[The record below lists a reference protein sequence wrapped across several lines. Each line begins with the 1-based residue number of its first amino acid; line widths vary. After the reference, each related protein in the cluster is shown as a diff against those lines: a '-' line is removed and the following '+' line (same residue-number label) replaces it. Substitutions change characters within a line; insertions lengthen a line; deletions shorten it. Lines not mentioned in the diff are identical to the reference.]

1 MSAPVYPS
9 KVDAWLV
16 AVVAAAFAFTLYG
29 GFSASPADRGEPY
42 ASLGLAAFI
51 VALIV
56 ALAWPCRYVLEPEH
70 LLIASGLFFRQ
81 RIPYRQITGVEPS
94 ANPLAA
100 PALSL
105 RRVKVSYGSRYQL
118 VSPRDRDGFMRALRA
133 RADLAR
139 AQCPPPRRSSE

>member
-1 MSAPVYPS
+1 MSAPNYPS
-9 KVDAWLV
+9 RVDAWLV
-16 AVVAAAFAFTLYG
+16 VVLAVALAGTLYG
-29 GFSASPADRGEPY
+29 GFSAGPGERGEPY

-51 VALIV
+51 VALVV
-56 ALAWPCRYVLEPEH
+56 ALVWPCRYVLEPEH

-81 RIPYRQITGVEPS
+81 RIPYRQITSVEPS

-105 RRVKVSYGSRYQL
+105 RRVRVSYGSRYQL
-118 VSPRDRDGFMRALRA
+118 VSPRDRDGFMRALRS

-139 AQCPPPRRSSE
+139 AQCPPVRGVE